1 MKISKSNKKVL
12 VSQELINKKNY
23 FLFNCGSFRIFYS
36 TFTKRSDFK
45 KNAAYAA
52 FFFFL
57 NRTALLKL
65 NKPQEALEDFDR
77 AIIVYVH
84 SGVWYQ
90 NRSLAYRALGKI
102 KEADADLATANKLLS
117 EE

>member
-1 MKISKSNKKVL
+1 MTYCDRG
-12 VSQELINKKNY
+12 ELNLKENRFQDAIAD
-23 FLFNCGSFRIFYS
+23 
-36 TFTKRSDFK
+36 FTKALELMPMYPLASH
-45 KNAAYAA
+45 
-52 FFFFL
+52 
-57 NRTALLKL
+57 NRALVLMKL

-102 KEADADLATANKLLS
+102 KEADADLATAQKLLS
-117 EE
+117 QE